1 MYITRIDLI
10 NKIFNYKN
18 INNKIIFDVDD
29 KKIIGKFLEIKNDFN
44 YTDITDMLKQFL
56 NIMKITYPNTEYFIN
71 FPGTKNPY
79 LAKAI
84 IETGLTYGTNYRLF
98 FGKNEILD
106 IPTFISSTID
116 PAISNINNFS
126 CRIDVCDRLSDTVII
141 SQSLKD
147 NFFPKSPFKYY
158 EYDQNG
164 YIIAEYDEKP
174 NNITNIYISNN
185 ISDKYIM
192 HTIQRIDDKTLIFRL
207 K

>member
-1 MYITRIDLI
+1 MSDL
-10 NKIFNYKN
+10 IFNYQNSNNQIIYSINRN
-18 INNKIIFDVDD
+18 IV
-29 KKIIGKFLEIKNDFN
+29 IGKFLKADENINFNQTKN
-44 YTDITDMLKQFL
+44 MLKAFLDYVLYNHTGCDYFL
-56 NIMKITYPNTEYFIN
+56 NI
-71 FPGTKNPY
+71 PGTKDPY

-106 IPTFISSTID
+106 IPAFISHTID

-126 CRIDVCDRLSDTVII
+126 CRIDVCDRLSDAITI
-141 SQSLKD
+141 SQSLK
-147 NFFPKSPFKYY
+147 NNLFPKSPFKYY
-158 EYDQNG
+158 EYDSNG

-185 ISDKYIM
+185 ISDKYIT

>member
-1 MYITRIDLI
+1 MNDLI
-10 NKIFNYKN
+10 FTYQNPNNEIIYN
-18 INNKIIFDVDD
+18 INNNVA
-29 KKIIGKFLEIKNDFN
+29 IGKFLKAQQDMNLN
-44 YTDITDMLKQFL
+44 QAKTMLKNFLDHITNNYSQCDYFL
-56 NIMKITYPNTEYFIN
+56 NI
-71 FPGTKNPY
+71 PGTKNPY

-185 ISDKYIM
+185 ISDKYIT